1 MHSLSITIA
10 DKPVTITADG
20 RTPDNRPRYSYT
32 VGTHTAND
40 LSGPVGGPHVLSAG
54 MASLLGFMS
63 ACAESV
69 DHTHRTGGKVTTS
82 ICFPRACTIGCPP
95 TTWRSRPRSWNTN
108 TPNQTAS
115 LSLPGLLSWEPGFRH

>member
-10 DKPVTITADG
+10 DKPVTVTADG

-40 LSGPVGGPHVLSAG
+40 LAGPVGGPHVLSAG
-54 MASLLGFMS
+54 MASLLGFMY

-69 DHTHRTGGKVTTS
+69 DYTQRTGREGDNLDL
-82 ICFPRACTIGCPP
+82 FPESMHD
-95 TTWRSRPRSWNTN
+95 W
-108 TPNQTAS
+108 
-115 LSLPGLLSWEPGFRH
+115 LSAYDMEIQSALMEYEEA